1 MGLEEGGP
9 EGMVAKSHFGPY
21 DTGKSVPVGVWTRAA
36 AILKVL
42 VKGFPT
48 RPRPK

>member
-21 DTGKSVPVGVWTRAA
+21 REVGSRGSLDTCSGDSESSR
-36 AILKVL
+36 
-42 VKGFPT
+42 
-48 RPRPK
+48 